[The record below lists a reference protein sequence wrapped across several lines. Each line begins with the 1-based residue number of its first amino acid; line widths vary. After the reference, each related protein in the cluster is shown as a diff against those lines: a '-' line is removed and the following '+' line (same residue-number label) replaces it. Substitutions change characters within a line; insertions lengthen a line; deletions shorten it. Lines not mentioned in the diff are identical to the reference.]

1 MRRIQELNLLILKI
15 IGMRSYQGSSSPS
28 GLFQH
33 LSLHTIYISATVLD
47 TNLTFA
53 NVLNQVAETMGYWR
67 KLALKILCVENKI
80 NISHHKILQSF
91 NVQKLLVHGRGG
103 TYKPTDVDFAAS
115 HTSSSVP
122 EILLEMRNILFPGIV
137 Y

>member
-33 LSLHTIYISATVLD
+33 LSLHTICISATVLD

-53 NVLNQVAETMGYWR
+53 NVLNQVAETMGY
-67 KLALKILCVENKI
+67 
-80 NISHHKILQSF
+80 
-91 NVQKLLVHGRGG
+91 
-103 TYKPTDVDFAAS
+103 
-115 HTSSSVP
+115 
-122 EILLEMRNILFPGIV
+122 
-137 Y
+137 